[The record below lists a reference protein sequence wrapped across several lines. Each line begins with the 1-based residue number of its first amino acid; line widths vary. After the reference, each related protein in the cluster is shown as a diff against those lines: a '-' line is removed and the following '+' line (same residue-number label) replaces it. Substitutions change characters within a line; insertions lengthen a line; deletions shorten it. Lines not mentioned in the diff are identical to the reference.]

1 VRLLRLRACT
11 VVAVCARV
19 KFAPVRRSK
28 MAIYRHYGEVIRRVA
43 ILVLLVKRRRQ
54 VKRKVK
60 KADE

>member
-1 VRLLRLRACT
+1 
-11 VVAVCARV
+11 
-19 KFAPVRRSK
+19 